1 MYDMIYDTQLMPMPT
16 HCQLFRITDS
26 RLGVSNVCLSHTIS
40 DLVSER
46 ENHIDIVH
54 TFHYKD
60 ESVGEYFE
68 KMTDY

>member
-1 MYDMIYDTQLMPMPT
+1 MISSTTLRPMPT

-26 RLGVSNVCLSHTIS
+26 LLGVSQVCLSHTIS

-46 ENHIDIVH
+46 ENDIDVVRP
-54 TFHYKD
+54 FHYED
-60 ESVGEYFE
+60 ESMGEYFE